1 MEPTSTYPD
10 ALVKPLKKIARCM
23 SAPRTASPTARRP
36 SSGPAQSPLD
46 GPLAFEMGGEMGE
59 SSDSTHYGEGANG
72 LLIVNG
78 SGEAPA
84 PQVEVGQTVEVS
96 GTVREFDLQEV
107 ERRIGTDLAA
117 GAFTYWTNQPVL
129 FATSIEQQ
137 GAETKQE

>member
-1 MEPTSTYPD
+1 
-10 ALVKPLKKIARCM
+10 
-23 SAPRTASPTARRP
+23 
-36 SSGPAQSPLD
+36 
-46 GPLAFEMGGEMGE
+46 MGE

-84 PQVEVGQTVEVS
+84 PQVEVGQNVEVS
-96 GTVREFDLQEV
+96 GTVREVDLQEV
-107 ERRIGTDLAA
+107 ERQIGTDLAA
-117 GAFTYWTNQPVL
+117 RAFTYWTNQPML